1 MKSLIYTGLLIL
13 LWIVNLFNG
22 TGLDSVYH
30 VTDWTR
36 RIVILLF
43 LINVFI
49 DYLRTHALL
58 VDRKKFYIYGGMII
72 VFIASPYL
80 HGYGVQGTGYL
91 WVFCLVYLLSKL
103 KIDDMTML
111 WIGLIYGALGFS
123 ILFIFDYGTALNGW
137 NTNSIAM
144 IGCHSFLIFLV
155 PFFREQRMRNKFVLI
170 IAAWIFS
177 ILILPTNSRSG
188 ILFAFVGTLFAIGLL
203 PRGVVSKNHFR
214 TFICLILPLIISVI
228 VTSVSNSTIMEGL
241 NIWSYQ
247 KFHKPIFNGRD
258 ELWKYGFELLW
269 QNPLIGTGNLNAAN
283 WHNSAITC
291 LAATGILGFVF
302 WIMSFGKIM
311 DRAREF
317 LDDYIVIGCFVAFI
331 ILYAQQSVE
340 LGFIS
345 GNPTLLGY
353 ILLGLMLGRVRFL
366 EELEDDEAY
375 ESQYNCTDI

>member
-49 DYLRTHALL
+49 DHSRTHALP
-58 VDRKKFYIYGGMII
+58 VDRRKFHVYGGMII
-72 VFIASPYL
+72 LFIASPYI
-80 HGYGVQGTGYL
+80 HGYGMQGTGYL

-111 WIGLIYGALGFS
+111 WTGLIYGGLGFA

-155 PFFREQRMRNKFVLI
+155 PFFREQRMRNKFLLI

-177 ILILPTNSRSG
+177 ILISPTDSRSG

-228 VTSVSNSTIMEGL
+228 VISVSNSTIMEGL

-247 KFHKPIFNGRD
+247 QFHKPIFNGRD
-258 ELWKYGFELLW
+258 DLWKYGFELLW
-269 QNPLIGTGNLNAAN
+269 QNPLIGIGNLNAAN

-291 LAATGILGFVF
+291 LVATGIMGYIF
-302 WIMSFGKIM
+302 WIMAFGKIM
-311 DRAREF
+311 DRARAF
-317 LDDYIVIGCFVAFI
+317 LDDYIVIGCFVSFI
-331 ILYAQQSVE
+331 ILYVQQSVE

>member
-49 DYLRTHALL
+49 DYSRTHALP
-58 VDRKKFYIYGGMII
+58 VDRRKFHVYGGMFIL
-72 VFIASPYL
+72 FIASPYI
-80 HGYGVQGTGYL
+80 HGYGMQGTGYL

-111 WIGLIYGALGFS
+111 WTGLIYGGLGFAF
-123 ILFIFDYGTALNGW
+123 LFIFDYGTALNGW

-155 PFFREQRMRNKFVLI
+155 PFFREQRMRNKFLLI

-177 ILILPTNSRSG
+177 ILVSPTDSRSG
-188 ILFAFVGTLFAIGLL
+188 ALFALVGALFAIGLL
-203 PRGVVSKNHFR
+203 PRSVVSKNHFR

-228 VTSVSNSTIMEGL
+228 VISVSNSTIMEGL

-258 ELWKYGFELLW
+258 DLWKYGFELLW
-269 QNPLIGTGNLNAAN
+269 QNPLIGTGNLNANN

-291 LAATGILGFVF
+291 LVATGILGFAF
-302 WIMSFGKIM
+302 WIMAFGKIM
-311 DRAREF
+311 NRARPY
-317 LDDYIVIGCFVAFI
+317 LNDYIVVGCFVSFI
-331 ILYAQQSVE
+331 VLYVQQSVE

-366 EELEDDEAY
+366 EELEDYGAY
-375 ESQYNCTDI
+375 

>member
-1 MKSLIYTGLLIL
+1 MESLIYTGLLIL

-22 TGLDSVYH
+22 TGLDSVYN
-30 VTDWTR
+30 VTEWTR

-43 LINVFI
+43 LINVFM
-49 DYLRTHALL
+49 DYSRTHTLM
-58 VDRKKFYIYGGMII
+58 VDRNKVYIYGGMII
-72 VFIASPYL
+72 VFIASPFF
-80 HGYGVQGTGYL
+80 HGYGFAGIEYL

-103 KIDDMTML
+103 KIDDRTMF
-111 WIGLIYGALGFS
+111 WVGLIYGVLGFS
-123 ILFIFDYGTALNGW
+123 ILFIFDYGTVLKGW

-144 IGCHSFLIFLV
+144 IGMQSFLILIV
-155 PFFREQRMRNKFVLI
+155 PFFRNQQLRNKIFML

-177 ILILPTNSRSG
+177 LLISPTDSRSG

-228 VTSVSNSTIMEGL
+228 VISVSNSTIMDGL

-247 KFHKPIFNGRD
+247 QFHKPIFNGRD
-258 ELWKYGFELLW
+258 DLWKYGFELLW
-269 QNPLIGTGNLNAAN
+269 QNPLIGTGNLNVAN

-291 LAATGILGFVF
+291 LVATGILGFAF
-302 WIMSFGKIM
+302 WIMAFGKIM
-311 DRAREF
+311 DRARPY
-317 LDDYIVIGCFVAFI
+317 LNDYVVVGCFVSFI
-331 ILYAQQSVE
+331 VLYVQQSVE

-366 EELEDDEAY
+366 EELEDYGAY
-375 ESQYNCTDI
+375 